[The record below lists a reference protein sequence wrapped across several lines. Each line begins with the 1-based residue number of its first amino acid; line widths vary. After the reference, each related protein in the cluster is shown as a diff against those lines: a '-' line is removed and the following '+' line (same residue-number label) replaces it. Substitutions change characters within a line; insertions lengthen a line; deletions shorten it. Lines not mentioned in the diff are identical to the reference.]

1 MDWADLEAGVS
12 SKCIWIRA
20 FDAHFNIGCANE
32 NGQRGTLILKDAL
45 YTEKR
50 NGILNTARTAE
61 KKLK

>member
-1 MDWADLEAGVS
+1 MS

>member
-1 MDWADLEAGVS
+1 MLTLILDAQMKMGNEA
-12 SKCIWIRA
+12 
-20 FDAHFNIGCANE
+20 
-32 NGQRGTLILKDAL
+32 TLILKDVL